1 MIVVSLI
8 DSELKVNYISNDIL
22 MLSKSFIYKHFILN
36 YIKRKPFHKNIL
48 KFN

>member
-22 MLSKSFIYKHFILN
+22 MLSKSFI
-36 YIKRKPFHKNIL
+36 
-48 KFN
+48 